1 METAATTIRVDGS
14 RAIGAVNRR
23 LFGGFV
29 EHMGRGVYGGIYDPQ
44 HPAADDEGFRTDV
57 IELVRE
63 LGMTVFRYPG
73 GNFVSG
79 FKWEDGIGPR
89 DQRPRRLNLPW
100 HSTETN
106 AFGLHEFVS
115 WTEKVDGEVM
125 LAANLGTR
133 GILEAL
139 DLLEYANVPGGTA
152 WSDRR
157 RENGSERPFDIRMW
171 CLGNELDG
179 PWQLGA
185 MTADDYGKLAAR
197 TAKAMR
203 RVDPDLELIA
213 CGSSGSWMPTFGEW
227 ERTVL
232 RHTYDDVQYIS
243 CHAYYEPKNGDLA
256 SYLGSGARMERYIN
270 DLIGHVDAV
279 RDELGSDKTIEIS
292 FDEWNVW
299 YHSRMAP
306 LLPKGID
313 NWPEAPA
320 ICEDDYTIADGVVVG
335 DMLITLLNH
344 ADRVTTACMAQVVNV
359 ISPIGAPSDG
369 PAWRKTTYYPF
380 SLAARLAHGESLR
393 TAVVGPSIA
402 TDEHGDVDAVHVAA
416 VRDESGALSL
426 FIVNRS
432 LDRAIDATVEL
443 AGLENLGRVAEALTM
458 AGPDH
463 QLTNSADAPDRVT
476 PQPNGT
482 ARLESG
488 RLTISLPAVSWTAV
502 RLEV

>member
-1 METAATTIRVDGS
+1 MARTARFTLDPAFQVGE
-14 RAIGAVNRR
+14 VNPR
-23 LFGGFV
+23 LFGSFV

-115 WTEKVDGEVM
+115 WTDKVDGEVM

-185 MTADDYGKLAAR
+185 MTALERRMLAHLPC
-197 TAKAMR
+197 M
-203 RVDPDLELIA
+203 L
-213 CGSSGSWMPTFGEW
+213 
-227 ERTVL
+227 
-232 RHTYDDVQYIS
+232 
-243 CHAYYEPKNGDLA
+243 
-256 SYLGSGARMERYIN
+256 LG
-270 DLIGHVDAV
+270 
-279 RDELGSDKTIEIS
+279 
-292 FDEWNVW
+292 
-299 YHSRMAP
+299 P
-306 LLPKGID
+306 LLERQLQRRLECGFELLDARHRCLEEID
-313 NWPEAPA
+313 
-320 ICEDDYTIADGVVVG
+320 D
-335 DMLITLLNH
+335 
-344 ADRVTTACMAQVVNV
+344 
-359 ISPIGAPSDG
+359 
-369 PAWRKTTYYPF
+369 
-380 SLAARLAHGESLR
+380 
-393 TAVVGPSIA
+393 
-402 TDEHGDVDAVHVAA
+402 
-416 VRDESGALSL
+416 SL
-426 FIVNRS
+426 FGVF
-432 LDRAIDATVEL
+432 
-443 AGLENLGRVAEALTM
+443 RVRC
-458 AGPDH
+458 P
-463 QLTNSADAPDRVT
+463 
-476 PQPNGT
+476 
-482 ARLESG
+482 
-488 RLTISLPAVSWTAV
+488 
-502 RLEV
+502 